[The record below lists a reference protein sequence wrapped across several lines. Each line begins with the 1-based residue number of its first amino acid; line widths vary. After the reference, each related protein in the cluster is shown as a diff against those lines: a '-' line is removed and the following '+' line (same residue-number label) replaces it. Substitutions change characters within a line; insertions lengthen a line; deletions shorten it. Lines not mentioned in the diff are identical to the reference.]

1 MAVRHAKTRFFG
13 LFRLIA
19 KFKLVESTCTQLKHS
34 FLYLAGVFF
43 AVFHCQKSELLY
55 ALHLVR
61 NLTRSRVKVIHRI
74 ISKNMLT
81 APPGVYKIHS
91 VLE

>member
-34 FLYLAGVFF
+34 FMHLAGVIF
-43 AVFHCQKSELLY
+43 AVFHCLKNELLY
-55 ALHLVR
+55 GLHLVR
-61 NLTRSRVKVIHRI
+61 NLTRSLVKVMHRI

-81 APPGVYKIHS
+81 ALSGVYKIHS